1 MLTAVNLIVIVL
13 LCATTAYASHVGAAC
28 FHDGIR
34 PVMPEYLEG
43 RLTRP
48 QMASVAFGMSV
59 GFIAS
64 VGISLTMTTNLL
76 NPWLLF
82 LTTDILGVL
91 CPKKWL
97 APIVGGAWGA
107 LCLTALTGI
116 NAALTFLPVDLIGA
130 MGDLQAFVVTGFS
143 LFPIVAVFMQFG
155 KKQGFITAAAVVL
168 ARIAGPKLMAL
179 ITTKVAFSEDSWTMF
194 VGVVMLVVFAI
205 LKDNKTKGERSKED
219 IEALTNVFSER
230 VNRIKKNLPILMI
243 GAALIAIAA
252 NIRIFAGSYAS
263 VYQLAEAYKLPVGSP
278 EAAALIRD
286 GAMNA
291 VRRGLGF
298 IPLIATTAITTGVYG
313 VAGYTFVY
321 CIGYL
326 MPNPILAAVV
336 GAAVMFVEVFL
347 LGFIGKFLGKYPS
360 MRDAS
365 DNIRSSMGTCVE
377 LALLIG
383 SMNAC
388 VTMGG
393 ATGFFI
399 GATIYFINEYTGK
412 KIMKMAIGPVAAIGT
427 GLILNLLTLV
437 GLFTPLA

>member
-1 MLTAVNLIVIVL
+1 MLTAVNLIVVVL
-13 LCATTAYASHVGAAC
+13 LCATTALASHLGVAC

-43 RLTRP
+43 RLSRP
-48 QMASVAFGMSV
+48 QMASIAFGMSV

-82 LTTDILGVL
+82 LTTDILGVIS
-91 CPKKWL
+91 PKKWV
-97 APIVGGAWGA
+97 APILGGAWGA

-116 NAALTFLPVDLIGA
+116 NTALTFLPVDLIGA
-130 MGDLQAFVVTGFS
+130 MGVLQTYVVTGFS

-155 KKQGFITAAAVVL
+155 KKQGFISAVVVIL
-168 ARIAGPKLMAL
+168 ARIGGPKLVAL
-179 ITTKVAFSEDSWTMF
+179 LTDKVAFSEDAWTMF
-194 VGVVMLVVFAI
+194 IGVILLVGFAI
-205 LKDNKTKGERSKED
+205 AKDNKTKHERSKE
-219 IEALTNVFSER
+219 EAEQLTNVFSER
-230 VNRIKKNLPILMI
+230 VLRIKKNLPLLMI

-263 VYQLAEAYKLPVGSP
+263 VYQLAEAYAGSP
-278 EAAALIRD
+278 NAASLIREAALNEF
-286 GAMNA
+286 M
-291 VRRGLGF
+291 RGLGF

-321 CIGYL
+321 CIGYI
-326 MPNPILAAVV
+326 MPNPLLAAVV
-336 GAAVMFVEVFL
+336 GAAVMFVEVIL
-347 LGFIGKFLGKYPS
+347 LTFIGKFLGKYPS

-365 DNIRSSMGTCVE
+365 DNIRSSMGICVE

-388 VTMGG
+388 ITMGG

-427 GLILNLLTLV
+427 GLILNLLTVV
-437 GLFTPLA
+437 GLFAPLA